1 MPYVMDNNDLH
12 NMEYNIE
19 HNYNNL
25 NNTTDTV
32 NEIYNG
38 GIMLGLLF
46 FDLYLIIKCVIY
58 RSNYEYNI
66 NRQIEAINNEIYNYN
81 YNTVKIVNEIDNED
95 CSICLDKLYDEESNK
110 EIISLDCNHLFHKEC
125 VDPWVNTNKNC
136 PLCKRNI

>member
-1 MPYVMDNNDLH
+1 MAYVDNNDL
-12 NMEYNIE
+12 NNIE

-38 GIMLGLLF
+38 GIMFGLLF

-58 RSNYEYNI
+58 RNNHEYNI
-66 NRQIEAINNEIYNYN
+66 HRQIQTINNEIYNYR
-81 YNTVKIVNEIDNED
+81 YNTVKIINDFENED
-95 CSICLDKLYDEESNK
+95 CSICLEKLYDQENNK
-110 EIISLDCNHLFHKEC
+110 EIISLECNHLFHKEC
-125 VDPWVNTNKNC
+125 VDPWIINNRNC